1 MWVAALPCASTP
13 LWQLTQLPI
22 TPAWDIAA
30 VGAPV
35 AVPTVAIPTA
45 VLPSAPGP
53 IVDLKKGSA
62 TRAPPRAAADT
73 VGVTTVPMVLRDAVL
88 AGTVFFAPPPLQ
100 LFVLW
105 QPLPSLPV

>member
-1 MWVAALPCASTP
+1 MWVAPLPCASTP

-35 AVPTVAIPTA
+35 AIAPVAVA
-45 VLPSAPGP
+45 RP
-53 IVDLKKGSA
+53 IVALPGAPKSGAA
-62 TRAPPRAAADT
+62 TRPALCAAAAA
-73 VGVTTVPMVLRDAVL
+73 VTTVPMVLRDAVVAATGL
-88 AGTVFFAPPPLQ
+88 FAALPFQ

-105 QPLPSLPV
+105 QPLQSWPT